1 MRYDKLNHSFIDI
14 SWTLKDGMECLIT
27 IRKFIRDITFYLKPT
42 SGIENCPDVSDYP
55 SKGTS
60 LQELNKTNLELKLD
74 NTTNTL
80 TIYCV
85 KVMFNLWSGSNTDQ
99 VYKYYLITIVNDYSG
114 NTEPTHCTTEKLTG
128 KINIM
133 YYRIY
138 NIL

>member
-1 MRYDKLNHSFIDI
+1 MRYDKLNHSFINI
-14 SWTLKDGMECLIT
+14 SWTLKDGMECLINV
-27 IRKFIRDITFYLKPT
+27 RKFISGITFYLKPT
-42 SGIENCPDVSDYP
+42 NTLENCPDVSNYP

-85 KVMFNLWSGSNTDQ
+85 KVMFNLWAGNTDQ
-99 VYKYYLITIVNDYSG
+99 VYKYYLMTIVNDYSG
-114 NTEPTHCTTEKLTG
+114 NTEPTHSTTGKLTG
-128 KINIM
+128 KIIIM
-133 YYRIY
+133 YCRIY